1 MNRRVLNTKSVMLR
15 FMFKK
20 ILFPI
25 IGTVRVYQHLAAD
38 NFCAVAKTKAG
49 F

>member
-1 MNRRVLNTKSVMLR
+1 MNLRVLNTKGVLLR

-25 IGTVRVYQHLAAD
+25 IGTIRV
-38 NFCAVAKTKAG
+38 
-49 F
+49 